1 MAIELSKLNEVQRE
15 AVKEIF
21 GPCMIIAGA
30 GSGKTIDVSSRAAQ
44 AKGAKSSPFQVKV
57 GMTILIDPREVLI
70 SPPWNKAACSHS
82 LG

>member
-30 GSGKTIDVSSRAAQ
+30 GSGKTRVLTYKVAHLVES
-44 AKGAKSSPFQVKV
+44 GFYEQV
-57 GMTILIDPREVLI
+57 TDLNNLNDLND
-70 SPPWNKAACSHS
+70 SQNCTN
-82 LG
+82 